1 MTCFVDTSAFYAV
14 LDADDHHHPQA
25 KSAWETLIR
34 GGEPLVTTN
43 YVLVE
48 TFALLQHRIG
58 LKAVRLFQEDV
69 VPLLRVESVDE
80 AAHAGG
86 VTGVL
91 AGQRRGVSL
100 VDNVSFFT
108 MRRLGIRDVFAFDPH
123 FSEQGFRCR
132 P

>member
-14 LDADDHHHPQA
+14 LDADDQNHPAA
-25 KSAWETLIR
+25 KIAWEALLR
-34 GGEPLVTTN
+34 AGEPLVTTN

-58 LKAVRLFQEDV
+58 LEAVRLFQEDIF
-69 VPLLRVESVDE
+69 PLLRVEWIE
-80 AAHAGG
+80 ATAHVGG
-86 VTGVL
+86 ITGVL

-108 MRRLGIRDVFAFDPH
+108 MRRLGIRDVFAFDSH
-123 FSEQGFRCR
+123 YTEQGFRCR

>member
-1 MTCFVDTSAFYAV
+1 MIRFVDTSAFYAI
-14 LDADDHHHPQA
+14 LDADDRHHPAA
-25 KSAWETLIR
+25 KIAWETLLR
-34 GGEPLVTTN
+34 AGDTLVTTN

-48 TFALLQHRIG
+48 TIALLQHRIG
-58 LKAVRLFQEDV
+58 LEAVRVFQEDI
-69 VPLLRVESVDE
+69 VPLLRVEWIDGP
-80 AAHAGG
+80 AHGG
-86 VTGVL
+86 GMTGVL
-91 AGQRRGVSL
+91 AGRRRGVSL

>member
-14 LDADDHHHPQA
+14 LDADDRNHSNA
-25 KSAWETLIR
+25 KTEWEALVR
-34 GGEPLVTTN
+34 VGEPLVTTN

-58 LKAVRLFQEDV
+58 MDAVRVFQEDIFPV
-69 VPLLRVESVDE
+69 LRVEWIDE
-80 AAHAGG
+80 SAHVGG
-86 VTGVL
+86 ITGVL

-108 MRRLGIRDVFAFDPH
+108 MRRLGIRDAFAFDQH
-123 FSEQGFRCR
+123 FSEHGFRCR